1 MNGPLVIRTGER
13 SFSVHPL
20 SQQKE
25 NFLIG
30 AEGGTQ
36 IPRYLAI
43 FLLILQVFTQ
53 EMRFLENAASQLSL
67 TLVPTVS
74 WCQKYANMTWL
85 ARPKTIIG
93 YFSIKCVS
101 APCR

>member
-13 SFSVHPL
+13 SFSVHPF

-25 NFLIG
+25 DFLIG
-30 AEGGTQ
+30 AEGGDSNPT
-36 IPRYLAI
+36 I
-43 FLLILQVFTQ
+43 FTNVLLVLQVFTQ